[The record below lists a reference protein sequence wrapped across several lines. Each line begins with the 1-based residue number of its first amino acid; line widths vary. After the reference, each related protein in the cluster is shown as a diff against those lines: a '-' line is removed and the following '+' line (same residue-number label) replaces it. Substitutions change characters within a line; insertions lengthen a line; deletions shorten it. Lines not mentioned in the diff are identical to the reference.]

1 MARDDQRLGQRP
13 RPFDLDVMAED
24 GRVDAKKRAGA
35 IDDAHPRRAVKIAHL
50 WALQNRTPVGGQ
62 FQNRTL

>member
-1 MARDDQRLGQRP
+1 LVLQFRRDRETRRIVG
-13 RPFDLDVMAED
+13 
-24 GRVDAKKRAGA
+24 G
-35 IDDAHPRRAVKIAHL
+35 PRRAVKIAHL

>member
-1 MARDDQRLGQRP
+1 
-13 RPFDLDVMAED
+13 MAED